1 MSRVGRKPIEIPA
14 TVEVSVRGNEV
25 CVKGPLGQLP
35 VLTVKAPIS
44 VSVEGGKVIVSRP
57 DDKRQSREFHGLYRS
72 LINNMIL
79 GVSAGFK
86 KELEVNGV
94 GYRAAVTGKK
104 LSIQTGFTHP
114 LEYEIP
120 EGFKVEVANNN
131 FITIT
136 GPDKQKVGQ
145 MAATI
150 RLAAPV
156 DNYKLKGIKYKDEHI
171 IKKAGKTVK

>member
-1 MSRVGRKPIEIPA
+1 MSRVGRTPIEIPA
-14 TVEVSVRGNEV
+14 KVEVSVNGNEV
-25 CVKGPLGQLP
+25 TVKGPLGKLP
-35 VLTVKAPIS
+35 ALTVKEPIS
-44 VSVEGGKVIVSRP
+44 VTVEGNKILVSRP
-57 DDKRQSREFHGLYRS
+57 DDKRQSRAFHGLYRS
-72 LINNMIL
+72 LINNMLL

-94 GYRAAVTGKK
+94 GYRAAVQGNK

-120 EGFKVEVANNN
+120 EGFTVVVENNTQ
-131 FITIT
+131 IAIS

-156 DNYKLKGIKYKDEHI
+156 DCYKLKGIKYKGEHI
-171 IKKAGKTVK
+171 VKKAGKTVK